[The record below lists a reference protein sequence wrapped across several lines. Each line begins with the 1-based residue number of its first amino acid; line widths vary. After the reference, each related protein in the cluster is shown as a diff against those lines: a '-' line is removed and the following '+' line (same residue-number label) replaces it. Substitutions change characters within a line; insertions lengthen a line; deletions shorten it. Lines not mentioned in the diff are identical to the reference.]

1 LIGGDGNRD
10 IVAQPTRKLRR
21 RRIWTCLNMILFPGA
36 KATLNQTF
44 DRESTNA
51 ALVCRGTIPLRI
63 LDTTSNA
70 GRIERCRDALDA
82 QFRLCFLR
90 KSDSDF
96 TKVALTQAA
105 AVVVA
110 AAVIYELARLSKVNR
125 ATGPRVIGQDDFMM
139 LFLG

>member
-1 LIGGDGNRD
+1 
-10 IVAQPTRKLRR
+10 
-21 RRIWTCLNMILFPGA
+21 MILFPGA
-36 KATLNQTF
+36 NAKLKQTF
-44 DRESTNA
+44 NRERITA
-51 ALVCRGTIPLRI
+51 ALACWDAMPPRI

-82 QFRLCFLR
+82 QFRLYFLR

-110 AAVIYELARLSKVNR
+110 PAVIYELARLSKVNR